1 MRRVTAAYQA
11 QEGRRRGAR
20 PRVKAV
26 VGPIPLD
33 IGLAPDSGTYE
44 HTRYG
49 GEPGRL
55 VLEEGGWDYA
65 AWTSPVR
72 EVPLREITE
81 ASATWVEH
89 APYMQVTVSVRSAD
103 TGEGVAEAAW
113 QSLKAGAVV
122 PLGPFFQLRVEFTD
136 CAWAGE
142 EPGYVAG
149 LTLQGRAAIPES
161 EIVSP
166 GSLQV
171 ELARDFSQVRP
182 GSHRL
187 GLDNRRG
194 QWLPHNARLGALG
207 LLTAERYVELY
218 HGWERPDGE
227 VEWLRLYR
235 GTLQELAGLGHA
247 WRGRHLAEL
256 LSQDWVA
263 ARLQRPLGAP
273 GPEGERRP
281 FLRGAYR
288 ARAELVAS
296 EPARV
301 GEITKQ
307 GGGSATLRVL
317 GTYRGLTDK
326 TFVLEAETSG
336 EVGVATCRWS
346 VNRGQSWRERQVPA
360 SGAEDP
366 LELEDGLAVY
376 WESGNGPD
384 FQAGDRF
391 SFTATAPRYHYRVWG
406 GPFAAITAVYV
417 NGEETWEDVSV
428 NAATGEIVLLGRTG
442 SVEARV
448 VKDATT
454 HPVDIITDILTEV
467 GLGAALHRDS
477 FELAKSLTPEYVIG
491 VCFENLPAAQA
502 LREILKRTL
511 YDLWVDFGEIRIRP
525 YLGEET

>member
-1 MRRVTAAYQA
+1 MRKVTAAYQA
-11 QEGRRRGAR
+11 EEGRLRGAR

-26 VGPIPLD
+26 LGPIPLD
-33 IGLAPDSGTYE
+33 IGLAPDSGTFE
-44 HTRYG
+44 HTSYG
-49 GEPGRL
+49 GEPARL
-55 VLEEGGWDYA
+55 VLEEGPWEYA

-81 ASATWVEH
+81 AEATWEEH
-89 APYMQVTVSVRSAD
+89 VPYMQVRVSVRSAD
-103 TGEGVAEAAW
+103 TLEAVAEAPW
-113 QSLKAGAVV
+113 QALKARAVT
-122 PLGPFFQLRVEFTD
+122 PLKPFFQMRVEFTD

-149 LTLQGRAAIPES
+149 LGLEGRVTLPER

-166 GSLQV
+166 GVLQV

-194 QWLPHNARLGALG
+194 QWLPHSARLAALG
-207 LLTAERYVELY
+207 LLSAERYVELY

-235 GTLQELAGLGHA
+235 GTLEELAGLGHA

-256 LSQDWVA
+256 LSRDWVA

-273 GPEGERRP
+273 GPDGARRP
-281 FLRGAYR
+281 FFRGAYR

-296 EPARV
+296 VPAQV
-301 GEITKQ
+301 GEVTKQ
-307 GGGSATLRVL
+307 GNGSATLKVL
-317 GTYRGLTDK
+317 GTFRGLADK
-326 TFVLEAETSG
+326 TFLIEAETAG
-336 EVGVATCRWS
+336 EVGTATCRWS
-346 VNRGQSWRERQVPA
+346 VNQGQSWRERQVPA
-360 SGAEDP
+360 TGAEDP

-391 SFTATAPRYHYRVWG
+391 SFTALAPRYHYRVWG
-406 GPFAAITAVYV
+406 GPFAAITSVYV
-417 NGEETWEDVSV
+417 NGEETWEDVSAD
-428 NAATGEIVLLGRTG
+428 AATGEIILLGRTG
-442 SVEARV
+442 AVEARV

-454 HPVDIITDILTEV
+454 HPVDIIMDILAEV
-467 GLGAALHRDS
+467 GLGDCLNRDS
-477 FELAKSLTPEYVIG
+477 FELAKSMTPEYVIG
-491 VCFENLPAAQA
+491 VRFENLPASQA
-502 LREILKRTL
+502 VREILKRTL
-511 YDLWVDFGEIRIRP
+511 YDLWVDFGEIKIRP
-525 YLGEET
+525 YLGEEI